1 MPTRDQL
8 LAEAEDMFATTKSL
22 DDVVDRA
29 FELLAE
35 SVRSLLVVPSLLADA
50 NNPKP
55 TVAVT
60 SDIPV

>member
-1 MPTRDQL
+1 
-8 LAEAEDMFATTKSL
+8 L

-29 FELLAE
+29 FELLVE

-50 NNPKP
+50 NNPKL